1 MSRRGENIHKR
12 KDGRWEARITIQG
25 KEGFSKKKS
34 LYGKTY
40 KEAKDKLL
48 NAKAY
53 LENNSMDQNKKSKTL
68 AEAAEEW
75 FHINRIKQKASTQL
89 KYRTMAEKHI
99 LPVLG
104 AIELQKL
111 DEAVINDFLV
121 QKLNNTEPYRD
132 KGLSAS
138 YVKTMGVILNSI
150 INYAVDMD
158 YRNPLKSKIIKPSE
172 TKNDITIMSRNSQLD
187 LERALLYRV
196 TPTAVGIMLALQ
208 AGLRIGEISALRWDE
223 IDLETKI
230 IHVRHTIVRIKND
243 DESLPAKTRLV
254 IDEPK
259 TKTSYRDIPINT
271 RLMNYLLKARLL
283 SKSEYVVSEKSSF
296 ISPRTFEYRF
306 HKILDEFGIEK
317 INFHALRHTFAT
329 RCVEQGVDVKTLSE
343 ILGHANVGITL
354 NTYVHSSIDMKRN
367 QIEKIAML

>member
-12 KDGRWEARITIQG
+12 RDGRWEARITIQG
-25 KEGFSKKKS
+25 KDGLSKKKS

-75 FHINRIKQKASTQL
+75 FHINQIKQKASTQL
-89 KYRTMAEKHI
+89 KYRTMTEKHI
-99 LPVLG
+99 LPALG

-111 DEAVINDFLV
+111 DESVVNDFLV
-121 QKLNNTEPYRD
+121 QKLNNTGPHKD

-196 TPTAVGIMLALQ
+196 TPTAIGIMLALQ

-223 IDLETKI
+223 IDLDTKI
-230 IHVRHTIVRIKND
+230 IHVRHTIARIKND

-254 IDEPK
+254 IDKPK

-271 RLMNYLLKARLL
+271 RLMDYLRKARLL
-283 SKSEYVVSEKSSF
+283 SKSEYVVSEKDSF

-317 INFHALRHTFAT
+317 MNFHALRHTFAT

-367 QIEKIAML
+367 QLEKIVML